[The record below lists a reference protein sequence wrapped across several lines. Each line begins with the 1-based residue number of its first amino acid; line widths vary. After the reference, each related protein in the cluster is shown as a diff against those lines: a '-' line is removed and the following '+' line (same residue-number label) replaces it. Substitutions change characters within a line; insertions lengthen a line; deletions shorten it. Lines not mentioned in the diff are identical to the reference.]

1 MTETASAS
9 DMGIGLSMLFGAVG
23 VLGAGVMYLAADQ
36 QTIAAGGFAL
46 AMLAGALAIGALHV
60 YGN

>member
-1 MTETASAS
+1 
-9 DMGIGLSMLFGAVG
+9 MGIGLSMLFGAVG